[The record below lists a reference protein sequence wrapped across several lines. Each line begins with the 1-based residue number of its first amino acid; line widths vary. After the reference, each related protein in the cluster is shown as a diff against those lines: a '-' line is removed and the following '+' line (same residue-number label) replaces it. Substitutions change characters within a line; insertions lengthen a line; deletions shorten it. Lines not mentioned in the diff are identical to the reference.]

1 MIFQLF
7 RIRKTVKD
15 IKDAKH
21 DPRGFA
27 AGQIQETALG
37 AILAPLVPMLV
48 LVAASFLLGYVAGDG
63 SGFFKV
69 LFWIFFIP
77 TVIFSASMLALYR
90 GIKNSLQRL
99 FEMAVTRALL
109 RQMPYMLRLV
119 RSSNYTTFL

>member
-15 IKDAKH
+15 IKDAKR

-48 LVAASFLLGYVAGDG
+48 LVVASFLLGYVAGDG
-63 SGFFKV
+63 SSFFKV

-77 TVIFSASMLALYR
+77 AVIFSASMLALYR
-90 GIKNSLQRL
+90 GIKKLS
-99 FEMAVTRALL
+99 ATV
-109 RQMPYMLRLV
+109 V
-119 RSSNYTTFL
+119 RDDRNPSTPSPDAIHVEAREVK